1 MVEISYIDTASF
13 TAERYRE
20 ILNTLSEERREKAE
34 RCRTERAAYLSA
46 GAGYLLDCALRRAG
60 FREAA
65 FTYGEHGKP
74 YLNGFCFNLSHS
86 GTLAVLA
93 VADGEVGVDVEKIA
107 AASDKLI
114 RRVCTERECAY
125 LFSFSEEERAREF
138 FRIWTAKESAAKF
151 LGAGLASPKHFEVD
165 LSCGEVKRGSA
176 SFPIREYAL
185 DGYALTVCAEEAFS
199 PVPKEVLFPL

>member
-1 MVEISYIDTASF
+1 MFSTID
-13 TAERYRE
+13 
-20 ILNTLSEERREKAE
+20 
-34 RCRTERAAYLSA
+34 RAKPGLQKLVA
-46 GAGYLLDCALRRAG
+46 ALR
-60 FREAA
+60 E
-65 FTYGEHGKP
+65 TYP
-74 YLNGFCFNLSHS
+74 YAS
-86 GTLAVLA
+86 VLA

-114 RRVCTERECAY
+114 CRVCTERECAY

-151 LGAGLASPKHFEVD
+151 LGAGLASPKHLEVD
-165 LSCGEVKRGSA
+165 LSCKEVKRGSA